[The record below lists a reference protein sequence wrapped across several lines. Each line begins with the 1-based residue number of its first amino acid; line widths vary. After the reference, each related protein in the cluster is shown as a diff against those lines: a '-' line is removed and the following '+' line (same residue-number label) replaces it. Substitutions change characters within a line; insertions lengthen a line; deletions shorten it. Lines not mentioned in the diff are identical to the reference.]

1 MEPLVDLGA
10 RRRGQPARVALAARI
25 RQNLIER
32 PEKAADFRA
41 LRGSVF
47 VALAD
52 IGESITLRF
61 DLGRLTIHEGQVGVP
76 MVTFCGD
83 TEDLRRLTDLP
94 MMRWLRVPFAFPFG
108 RAKDGSRET
117 LQHLSRLLANGRFK
131 VYGLFAHPRA
141 VTRLLRIIS
150 RH

>member
-1 MEPLVDLGA
+1 VDALVDLGPGA
-10 RRRGQPARVALAARI
+10 EDNPLAVELAARI

-41 LRGSVF
+41 LRGTVF
-47 VALAD
+47 VALTD
-52 IGESITLRF
+52 VGESITLRF

-94 MMRWLRVPFAFPFG
+94 LMRWLRVPFASPFG

-117 LQHLSRLLANGRFK
+117 LRHLSRLLANGRLK
-131 VYGLFAHPRA
+131 VYGLLAHPRA